1 MDIITTLFGGVTLNT
16 LGFQPP
22 AEPASNSTVKHKA
35 LDWASQRLFHAL
47 NDGDGRDFWSASCL
61 RARKTKRRD
70 RFSGLD
76 SVKDTNEVIK
86 ETKTRK
92 KKRTSNDN

>member
-47 NDGDGRDFWSASCL
+47 NARDG
-61 RARKTKRRD
+61 KY
-70 RFSGLD
+70 RFSGLCQ
-76 SVKDTNEVIK
+76 
-86 ETKTRK
+86 
-92 KKRTSNDN
+92 